1 MIFNLKKDLEIYT
14 NNLFNEQGYKLFNF
28 NNGRGSCSCG
38 FIEYSKFLDR
48 VIPTVE
54 RFVSSY
60 SRNRII
66 FGAPGTGKSFLL
78 KIDCKKLLQAGGSYE
93 RITLHPDYTYSQ
105 FVGCYKP
112 AMSAK
117 DNSIEYRFIPGP
129 FMRIYVKALK
139 QPSKPYIL
147 IIEEINRARVA
158 AVFGDIFQLLDRNKN
173 GESEYEITAQ
183 EDVCSYLVQE
193 LGGRAEDYKTIKMPG
208 NLFIWA
214 TMNSA
219 DQGVYPMDTAFKR
232 RWSFEYLNIDYGEDK
247 LQLVKFKL
255 GKHNDYETDWNLL
268 RKAINNKLSQ
278 ELKVNED
285 KLLGPFYISKNEL
298 EIIASGGSS
307 EVDIK
312 HFVDIL
318 KDKVLMYLYE
328 DAARPKRSIMF
339 NGCKDYM
346 RYSSICKEFE
356 AKGMEIFGINFKENY
371 YDVVDTKS

>member
-1 MIFNLKKDLEIYT
+1 
-14 NNLFNEQGYKLFNF
+14 
-28 NNGRGSCSCG
+28 
-38 FIEYSKFLDR
+38 
-48 VIPTVE
+48 
-54 RFVSSY
+54 
-60 SRNRII
+60 
-66 FGAPGTGKSFLL
+66 
-78 KIDCKKLLQAGGSYE
+78 
-93 RITLHPDYTYSQ
+93 
-105 FVGCYKP
+105 
-112 AMSAK
+112 
-117 DNSIEYRFIPGP
+117 
-129 FMRIYVKALK
+129 MRIYVKALK

-247 LQLVKFKL
+247 LPLVKFKL

-278 ELKVNED
+278 ELIE
-285 KLLGPFYISKNEL
+285 SQ
-298 EIIASGGSS
+298 
-307 EVDIK
+307 
-312 HFVDIL
+312 
-318 KDKVLMYLYE
+318 
-328 DAARPKRSIMF
+328 
-339 NGCKDYM
+339 
-346 RYSSICKEFE
+346 
-356 AKGMEIFGINFKENY
+356 
-371 YDVVDTKS
+371 